1 MKFKAIV
8 YQNNPKK
15 IHGDVGRV
23 NLFGLPHH
31 YVYEEKEENNEKTRT
46 N

>member
-1 MKFKAIV
+1 MKFTAIV

-23 NLFGLPHH
+23 NLFGLRHD
-31 YVYEEKEENNEKTRT
+31 YEYEEKKVKK
-46 N
+46 

>member
-15 IHGDVGRV
+15 IHGHLERI
-23 NLFGLPHH
+23 NLFGLRHD
-31 YVYEEKEENNEKTRT
+31 YLFEEEKNNEKTRT